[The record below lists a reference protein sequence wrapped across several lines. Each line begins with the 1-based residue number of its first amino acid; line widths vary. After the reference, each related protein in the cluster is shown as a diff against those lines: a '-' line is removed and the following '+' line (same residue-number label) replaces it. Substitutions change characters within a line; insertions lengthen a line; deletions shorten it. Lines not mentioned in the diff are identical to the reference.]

1 MSDIP
6 SISITRIA
14 RAEDETLVTLSVT
27 IEADGKK
34 DKRWFLVPEKFFFEE
49 RLKKGE
55 ITPEIFER
63 IESESKK
70 CRAYLR
76 GANILG
82 YGANSEKKLTEKLQ
96 KRGFDRETATS
107 AAKKLKKDGFIDEE
121 KDATNKAFACVR
133 KLWGKKR
140 IIAKLYESGYRNDAI
155 KAAAERL
162 SEVDFTENCKKLIAK
177 KVKALPT
184 DRKELEKL
192 TAFLLRYGYSLSE
205 IKEAYRQTNN

>member
-27 IEADGKK
+27 IAADGRK

-49 RLKKGE
+49 RLRKGE
-55 ITPEIFER
+55 ITPETFER

-82 YGANSEKKLTEKLQ
+82 YGVNSEKKLTEKLQ

-107 AAKKLKKDGFIDEE
+107 AAKKLKNDGFIDEE
-121 KDATNKAFACVR
+121 KDATACANACVR
-133 KLWGKKR
+133 KLWGKRR
-140 IIAKLYESGYRNDAI
+140 IAAKLYEKGFEEEAI
-155 KAAAERL
+155 KSALDSLET
-162 SEVDFTENCKKLIAK
+162 VDFTENCKKLISK
-177 KVKALPT
+177 KMKALPT
-184 DRKELEKL
+184 DRKELDKL
-192 TAFLLRYGYSLSE
+192 TAFLIRYGYSLSE
-205 IKEAYRQTNN
+205 IKSAYSNY